1 MLRQR
6 VTTDQDTTS
15 VYPRLPHGTFQNLC
29 QVKRL
34 RHQWIRRLSLFFQI
48 RILLVSL
55 LQRDLR
61 GFRHHLGQPVGLRQI
76 QLQHP
81 RHVLDCHLG
90 RHTTESHDVRHLIR
104 PVFLCNPLQH
114 PLTSVIIEVDVNIR
128 QRDTIGI
135 QKTLEQQ
142 IILHRVNIR
151 DTQAIRHGTPRGR
164 TTSRSHDYPH
174 IPSRLNKILHD
185 QEVSRET
192 HRLHDMQLENQTLH
206 NIRWNILPITPL
218 GTLHRQ
224 LLQIIRLQ
232 LDTVKPVISP
242 QLLHFLLGIFL
253 AHNDLTLLVTGKLV
267 KQILLRESLPVLL
280 LRTDLRRDREN
291 RHQRV
296 GIQFIFFNFINN
308 LLCILYHLRNILEQL
323 LHLGRR
329 LEPLLP
335 RVTHPVGIIQILA
348 GIQTNQQI
356 MRLGILRVQE
366 MHVVRGNHLDPQ
378 LLAHTQDLRV
388 TLHLIIVNLR
398 PLLR

>member
-1 MLRQR
+1 
-6 VTTDQDTTS
+6 
-15 VYPRLPHGTFQNLC
+15 
-29 QVKRL
+29 
-34 RHQWIRRLSLFFQI
+34 
-48 RILLVSL
+48 
-55 LQRDLR
+55 
-61 GFRHHLGQPVGLRQI
+61 
-76 QLQHP
+76 
-81 RHVLDCHLG
+81 
-90 RHTTESHDVRHLIR
+90 
-104 PVFLCNPLQH
+104 
-114 PLTSVIIEVDVNIR
+114 
-128 QRDTIGI
+128 
-135 QKTLEQQ
+135 
-142 IILHRVNIR
+142 
-151 DTQAIRHGTPRGR
+151 
-164 TTSRSHDYPH
+164 
-174 IPSRLNKILHD
+174 
-185 QEVSRET
+185 
-192 HRLHDMQLENQTLH
+192 MQLENQTLH